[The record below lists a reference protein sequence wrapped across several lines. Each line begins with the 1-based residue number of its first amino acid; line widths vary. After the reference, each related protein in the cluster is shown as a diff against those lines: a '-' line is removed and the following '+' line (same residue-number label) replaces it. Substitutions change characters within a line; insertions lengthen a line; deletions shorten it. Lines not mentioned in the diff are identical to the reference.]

1 MSGDNNQCRSFCPKV
16 HLVKKRFLTMILACL
31 LTLGVSTSY
40 SSPAD
45 AGTGDDE
52 ALFISLVNQLRTG
65 KGLQP
70 LAPHPDLH
78 AGAVTWTAVLSNNG
92 ELSHAPDLAAGV
104 NANWAKLGENVGVA
118 STGQTQQLFDA
129 FVASPSHY
137 ANLVDPDF
145 RYIGVAVVY
154 DGSGRMWTTHR
165 FMKLFEDPVATAP
178 ASTSPPA
185 TAAPASP
192 TSTTAKRPSP
202 TTSTTVAA
210 STSTT
215 ESTEAPSDRPP
226 ATVSSST
233 PLSTAFV
240 VAIVGDLA
248 AAGI

>member
-1 MSGDNNQCRSFCPKV
+1 M
-16 HLVKKRFLTMILACL
+16 KKRFLTMILACL
-31 LTLGVSTSY
+31 LTLGVSTSH

-52 ALFISLVNQLRTG
+52 ALFISLVNELRTG

-70 LAPHPDLH
+70 LTPHPDLH
-78 AGAVTWTAVLSNNG
+78 AGAVTWTAVLANNG

-104 NANWAKLGENVGVA
+104 TANWAKLGENVGVA

-145 RYIGVAVVY
+145 RYIGVAVLY
-154 DGSGRMWTTHR
+154 DDSGRMWTTHR
-165 FMKLFEDPVATAP
+165 FMKLFADPVATAP
-178 ASTSPPA
+178 SSTSPPA
-185 TAAPASP
+185 TAAPAPASSTP
-192 TSTTAKRPSP
+192 TTAKRLPP
-202 TTSTTVAA
+202 TTSTTVA
-210 STSTT
+210 TSTT
-215 ESTEAPSDRPP
+215 TVTTEAPVDRPA
-226 ATVSSST
+226 ATVSSAT

-240 VAIVGDLA
+240 VAIVSDLA

>member
-1 MSGDNNQCRSFCPKV
+1 MR
-16 HLVKKRFLTMILACL
+16 LLTVILACL

-40 SSPAD
+40 STPAD

-70 LAPHPDLH
+70 LTPHPDLH

-92 ELSHAPDLAAGV
+92 ELSHAPDLSAGV
-104 NANWAKLGENVGVA
+104 NENWAKLGENVGVA
-118 STGQTQQLFDA
+118 SSGQTQQLFDA

-145 RYIGVAVVY
+145 TYIGVAVLY

-165 FMKLFEDPVATAP
+165 FMKLFDEPVATTPPAP
-178 ASTSPPA
+178 TSTAPPA
-185 TAAPASP
+185 TAAPTTASP
-192 TSTTAKRPSP
+192 TPTTVPRAVAS
-202 TTSTTVAA
+202 TSTTVAA
-210 STSTT
+210 TPTSVP
-215 ESTEAPSDRPP
+215 EPPLDRPE
-226 ATVSSST
+226 ATASSST
-233 PLSTAFV
+233 PLSADFV
-240 VAIVGDLA
+240 VATVGDLA